1 MTTTGRRPRTDI
13 LQGTLDLLIL
23 RTLRIRPAHGHAIG
37 THIQR
42 TTDDILRVQH
52 GSLYPALHRLEE
64 KGLITAQWEHT
75 ARMVRPL
82 KIYSLTAKGRK
93 QLEVETSRWGTLVN
107 AIARVLE
114 PA

>member
-1 MTTTGRRPRTDI
+1 MASQPRAKKTDL

-23 RTLRIRPAHGHAIG
+23 RTLRVSPAHGHAIA

-42 TTDDILRVQH
+42 TTDDVLQVQH

-64 KGLITAQWEHT
+64 KGLITAAWEHT
-75 ARMVRPL
+75 REMARPL

-93 QLEVETSRWGTLVN
+93 QLDVETTKWDTLVN
-107 AIARVLE
+107 AVTRVLR

>member
-1 MTTTGRRPRTDI
+1 MATGDRPRTDL

-23 RTLRIRPAHGHAIG
+23 RTLRASPAHGHAIA

-42 TTDDILRVQH
+42 TTDDVLRVQH

-64 KGLITAQWEHT
+64 KGLIASQWQHT
-75 ARMVRPL
+75 ARMARPL

-93 QLEVETSRWGTLVN
+93 QLEVETSRWDTLV
-107 AIARVLE
+107 AAVARVLR

>member
-1 MTTTGRRPRTDI
+1 MAVRSRAKKTDL

-23 RTLRIRPAHGHAIG
+23 RTLRASPAHGHAIA

-42 TTDDILRVQH
+42 TTDDVLRVQH

-64 KGLITAQWEHT
+64 KGLIASEWQHT
-75 ARMVRPL
+75 REMPRPL
-82 KIYSLTAKGRK
+82 KIYSLTTKGRR
-93 QLEVETSRWGTLVN
+93 QLDVETTRWESLVK
-107 AIARVLE
+107 AVTRVLR

>member
-1 MTTTGRRPRTDI
+1 MTAERRARTDL

-23 RTLRIRPAHGHAIG
+23 RTLRVTPTHGHAIA

-52 GSLYPALHRLEE
+52 GSLYPALHRLEQ
-64 KGLITAQWEHT
+64 KGLITAQWQHT
-75 ARMVRPL
+75 ARMARPL
-82 KIYSLTAKGRK
+82 KIYSLTAKGRR
-93 QLEVETSRWGTLVN
+93 QLDIETSRWDTLVN
-107 AIARVLE
+107 AIARVLK